1 MRKRAAKNFTQW
13 RRIIS
18 EFPAYRS
25 GRHEL
30 PLRIDNNNRMKLII
44 LILIVFVGVG
54 ISCSNAKQSSDKDLV
69 VISTDFGEIK
79 LKLYNDT
86 PEHKQNFLKL
96 IDEAYYD
103 GLLFHRVIENFMIQG
118 GDPDSKDSAPGVRLG
133 GGNPGYTIPAE
144 ILPQHFHK
152 KGALAAARRGGP
164 SNPEKRSSGSQF
176 YIVQGEVLT
185 PGKLDTMEMM
195 MNSRAKNEFLQEKL
209 AEAKPQLD
217 EYRENNDQDGF
228 NICLS
233 ELRAAAD
240 SAWTEQP
247 QFSFTYEQR
256 EAYTTI
262 GGYPSLDGEYTVF
275 GEVVE
280 GLDVLDK
287 IAAVETD
294 QYDRPKADIK
304 MEIKRSK

>member
-1 MRKRAAKNFTQW
+1 MRKRAGKNFTQW
-13 RRIIS
+13 KMFMS
-18 EFPAYRS
+18 EFQQ
-25 GRHEL
+25 L
-30 PLRIDNNNRMKLII
+30 PLRIDHNNRMKLIVLL
-44 LILIVFVGVG
+44 LIAFVGIG

-69 VISTDFGEIK
+69 VISTDFGDIK
-79 LKLYNDT
+79 LKLYDDT

-103 GLLFHRVIENFMIQG
+103 GLLFHRVMENFMIQG
-118 GDPDSKDSAPGVRLG
+118 GDPDSKDAAPGVRLG

-176 YIVQGEVLT
+176 YIVQGEVFT

-195 MNSRAKNEFLQEKL
+195 MNSRAKNQFFQDQFKASSE
-209 AEAKPQLD
+209 QLD
-217 EYRENNDQDGF
+217 EFRKNNDQAGF
-228 NICLS
+228 NVCVAEI
-233 ELRAAAD
+233 RAKAD
-240 SAWTEQP
+240 SLWTTHNKQ
-247 QFSFTYEQR
+247 SFTPEQR

-294 QYDRPKADIK
+294 PNNRPRSDIK
-304 MEIKRSK
+304 MEVEVVK

>member
-1 MRKRAAKNFTQW
+1 MKKRATENFMQLK
-13 RRIIS
+13 ILIG
-18 EFPAYRS
+18 EL
-25 GRHEL
+25 HEL
-30 PLRIDNNNRMKLII
+30 PLKINHNKRMKLIV
-44 LILIVFVGVG
+44 LILIAFVGVG
-54 ISCSNAKQSSDKDLV
+54 ISCTNGKQRNEQELV

-79 LKLYNDT
+79 LKLYDDT

-96 IDEAYYD
+96 IDEGYYD
-103 GLLFHRVIENFMIQG
+103 GTLFHRVMENFMIQG
-118 GDPDSKDSAPGVRLG
+118 GDPDSKNAAPGARLG

-176 YIVQGEVLT
+176 YIVQGEVFT

-195 MNSRAKNEFLQEKL
+195 LNSRAKNEFLQEKF
-209 AEAKPQLD
+209 AEAKTKLD
-217 EYRENNDQDGF
+217 EYRKNNDQDGF
-228 NICLS
+228 NIFVA
-233 ELRAAAD
+233 ELRASAD

-247 QFSFTYEQR
+247 KFLFTDDQR
-256 EAYTTI
+256 KAYTTI

-294 QYDRPKADIK
+294 QYDRPKTDIK
-304 MEIKRSK
+304 MEIKRTK